1 MQTRLAAS
9 LVGVTL
15 CLFAVAVSAQ
25 ARSTRPGDSP
35 AIAAGLTLGTSAPDI
50 VGTDLDGRALR
61 LSDYRG
67 KVVVVTFSGE
77 WCGIC
82 RSEYP
87 YHRFL
92 LELYRDWPFAL
103 LSVESGNDRE
113 AAKRAKIDRGLLY
126 PSWWDGAPRRDTPG
140 TIAASWGVSGWPTTY
155 VLDGK
160 GAVRAI
166 DPRKEDLLKVVR
178 QLLTGQP

>member
-1 MQTRLAAS
+1 MKRQLPAS

-15 CLFAVAVSAQ
+15 CVLAAVSVQ
-25 ARSTRPGDSP
+25 ARSKRASGP
-35 AIAAGLTLGTSAPDI
+35 AGGAAVLTLGASAPDI

-92 LELYRDWPFAL
+92 MELYRDWPFAL
-103 LSVESGNDRE
+103 LSVESGADRE
-113 AAKRAKIDRGLLY
+113 VARRAKIERGLLY
-126 PSWWDGAPRRDTPG
+126 RSWWDGAPRRDAPG
-140 TIAASWGVSGWPTTY
+140 TIATAWGVSGWPTTY
-155 VLDGK
+155 VLDEK
-160 GAVRAI
+160 GAIRAI

>member
-1 MQTRLAAS
+1 MKRRLPAS

-15 CLFAVAVSAQ
+15 CVLAAVSVQ
-25 ARSTRPGDSP
+25 ARSKRWSGS
-35 AIAAGLTLGTSAPDI
+35 AGSSAVLTLGATAPDI

-103 LSVESGNDRE
+103 LSVESGADRDV
-113 AAKRAKIDRGLLY
+113 ARRAKIDRGLLY
-126 PSWWDGAPRRDTPG
+126 RSWWDGAPRRDAPG
-140 TIAASWGVSGWPTTY
+140 TIAAAWGVSGWPTTY
-155 VLDGK
+155 VLDEK
-160 GAVRAI
+160 GAIRAI

>member
-1 MQTRLAAS
+1 MKRRIPAS

-15 CLFAVAVSAQ
+15 CVLAAVSVQ
-25 ARSTRPGDSP
+25 ARSKRASGPTGG
-35 AIAAGLTLGTSAPDI
+35 AAVLTLGATAPDI

-103 LSVESGNDRE
+103 LSVESGADRDV
-113 AAKRAKIDRGLLY
+113 ARRAKIDRGLLY
-126 PSWWDGAPRRDTPG
+126 RSWWDGAPRRDAPG
-140 TIAASWGVSGWPTTY
+140 TIAAAWGVSGWPTTY
-155 VLDGK
+155 VLDEK
-160 GAVRAI
+160 GAIRAI